1 MYLILQKWLNSS
13 FPPLGSVPFF
23 LSRSLFFFFYY
34 NFLLSQSR
42 FWLPGY
48 FFLVRNEWVE
58 AAADCTLHTVKGG
71 TDKTR
76 RHRPHGLSKL
86 CGCNKLSRCD
96 STTRR
101 HAHYPANLHNAAQGD
116 EHYLSSSKSKNRAE
130 GEAKEGRESRNKS
143 LNCKR
148 TVLARGSVFD
158 AETERRSPGSLPH
171 FFCWNTILWTLWN
184 PPVGR

>member
-13 FPPLGSVPFF
+13 FPPLGSLPFF

-34 NFLLSQSR
+34 HFLLSQSR

-48 FFLVRNEWVE
+48 FFSRQKRVGWS
-58 AAADCTLHTVKGG
+58 CCWLHCAVKGG

-86 CGCNKLSRCD
+86 CGCYKLSRCD

-101 HAHYPANLHNAAQGD
+101 HARYPANLHNAAQGD

-130 GEAKEGRESRNKS
+130 GEAKEGWERAETKVW
-143 LNCKR
+143 
-148 TVLARGSVFD
+148 TARGLF
-158 AETERRSPGSLPH
+158 
-171 FFCWNTILWTLWN
+171 
-184 PPVGR
+184 